1 MPYRIEGKR
10 IVFETPDWCGTLAL
24 DSTGNLIRLRHRRT
38 EMEIFRF
45 PVPEKELAEYP
56 AVFGMP
62 LLLPPNRIRDGRFS
76 AGGHDFRFPINEP
89 ATTCFL
95 HGVLLGRPFKLEE
108 VEENSSVLRFRVS
121 CAFPDGERRFPG
133 FPCEFTAEIVYELT
147 AGALSHRLTV
157 RNRGRAAMPLGVG
170 FHTAFCTPESEK
182 IRLEIP
188 ADSRGAWE
196 VDPLRRLPSGR
207 RRPWSEREKRLF
219 AGEETIGP
227 FPVSV
232 QFPLPDAAHTV
243 RIHRANGVVRYDL
256 DPRFLHLAC
265 WNDGGGRNFFCI
277 EPMSWMTDAPNLPLP
292 APVSGF
298 SLLPPESE
306 RTFCC
311 TLRVEDVV

>member
-76 AGGHDFRFPINEP
+76 AGGHNFCFPINEP
-89 ATTCFL
+89 ATACFL

-188 ADSRGAWE
+188 VDSRGAWE

-207 RRPWSEREKRLF
+207 RR
-219 AGEETIGP
+219 
-227 FPVSV
+227 
-232 QFPLPDAAHTV
+232 
-243 RIHRANGVVRYDL
+243 RI
-256 DPRFLHLAC
+256 
-265 WNDGGGRNFFCI
+265 
-277 EPMSWMTDAPNLPLP
+277 SSSS
-292 APVSGF
+292 SG
-298 SLLPPESE
+298 SS
-306 RTFCC
+306 
-311 TLRVEDVV
+311 